1 MKASTLLAGSRPLV
15 EPSIPVTEL
24 GHCIEAN
31 RVSKIYRAGTRAAVE
46 AVSTVSFLVPHG
58 QFVAIL
64 GPSGCGK
71 STLLMMVGGLE
82 SVSGGAILIDGSPM
96 TGPRASIGIMFQ
108 DPTLL
113 PWKSALDNVLFPIR
127 VLKRPIGSYR
137 EAAGNLLEQVGLAG
151 FEHKKP
157 HELSG
162 GMRQRV
168 AICRT
173 LVYDPDLLLMDEPFS
188 ALDAISRDEMNEL
201 LLDLWQQYR
210 KTALF
215 VTHSIREAVL
225 LADRVLVMTKR
236 PATIVEDLAIPF
248 ARPRSIALGESPEFN
263 EICGHLRERI
273 QESHDWPR
281 ARRAGLNARR
291 EESVA

>member
-1 MKASTLLAGSRPLV
+1 MPVV
-15 EPSIPVTEL
+15 E
-24 GHCIEAN
+24 GNHCIEASA
-31 RVSKIYRAGTRAAVE
+31 VSKIYRGGTPAAVE
-46 AVSTVSFLVPHG
+46 AVSSVSFAVPHG

-82 SVSGGAILIDGSPM
+82 PVSSGSIVIDGAPM
-96 TGPRASIGIMFQ
+96 TGPRTSIGIMFQ

-127 VLKRPIGSYR
+127 VLQRPVESYR
-137 EAAGNLLEQVGLAG
+137 ETARNLLERVGLDG

-248 ARPRSIALGESPEFN
+248 PRPRAISIGESREFN
-263 EICGHLRERI
+263 AICAHLRERI
-273 QESHDWPR
+273 EESHDRPR
-281 ARRAGLNARR
+281 SRRTGAAR
-291 EESVA
+291 EEPAP

>member
-1 MKASTLLAGSRPLV
+1 MPVVGRERYV
-15 EPSIPVTEL
+15 EVAE
-24 GHCIEAN
+24 
-31 RVSKIYRAGTRAAVE
+31 VSKVYRAGTAEAIE
-46 AVSTVSFLVPHG
+46 AVSSVSFTVPRG
-58 QFVAIL
+58 QFVAVL

-71 STLLMMVGGLE
+71 STLLMMLGGLE
-82 SVSGGAILIDGSPM
+82 PVTSGQITIGGEPM
-96 TGPRASIGIMFQ
+96 TGPRTSIGVMFQ

-127 VLKRPIGSYR
+127 VLKRPIEDYR
-137 EAAGNLLEQVGLAG
+137 QAARDLLHQVGLHG
-151 FEHKKP
+151 FEHKRP

-173 LVYDPDLLLMDEPFS
+173 LVYDPEVLLMDEPFS

-201 LLDLWQQYR
+201 LLDLWQQFT

-225 LADRVLVMTKR
+225 LADRVLVMTRR
-236 PATIVEDLAIPF
+236 PATIVEDLTVPF
-248 ARPRSIALGESPEFN
+248 ARPRPMALGESGEFN
-263 EICGHLRERI
+263 EICRHLRERI
-273 QESHDWPR
+273 EDGHGRSRAPR
-281 ARRAGLNARR
+281 AGTATWRR
-291 EESVA
+291 EQAT

>member
-1 MKASTLLAGSRPLV
+1 MSTDKVG
-15 EPSIPVTEL
+15 PSIEVS
-24 GHCIEAN
+24 G
-31 RVSKIYRAGTRAAVE
+31 VSKVYRAGTAAAVE
-46 AVSTVSFLVPHG
+46 AVSSVSFTVPRG

-82 SVSGGAILIDGSPM
+82 AVSSGLITVDGKPM
-96 TGPRASIGIMFQ
+96 TAPRTSIGVMFQ

-113 PWKSALDNVLFPIR
+113 PWKSALDNVLFPVR
-127 VLKRPIGSYR
+127 VLKRSIEDHR
-137 EAAGNLLEQVGLAG
+137 EAANNLLQQVGLSG
-151 FEHKKP
+151 FEHKRP

-173 LVYDPDLLLMDEPFS
+173 LVYDPDVLLMDEPFS

-201 LLDLWQQYR
+201 LLDLWQQFT

-215 VTHSIREAVL
+215 VTHSIREAVM
-225 LADRVLVMTKR
+225 LADRVLVMTRR
-236 PATIVEDLAIPF
+236 PATIVEDLTVPF
-248 ARPRSIALGESPEFN
+248 ARPRSMALGEDREFN
-263 EICGHLRERI
+263 EICRHLRERI
-273 QESHDWPR
+273 EDGHGRSRTPR
-281 ARRAGLNARR
+281 AAAATGRR
-291 EESVA
+291 EAAR

>member
-1 MKASTLLAGSRPLV
+1 MSTDKVR
-15 EPSIPVTEL
+15 PSIEVN
-24 GHCIEAN
+24 G
-31 RVSKIYRAGTRAAVE
+31 VSKVYRPGTAAAVE
-46 AVSTVSFLVPHG
+46 AVSAVSFTVPQG

-82 SVSGGAILIDGSPM
+82 AVSSGRIIVDGEPM
-96 TGPRASIGIMFQ
+96 TGPRTSIGIMFQ

-127 VLKRPIGSYR
+127 VLKRPLEGYR
-137 EAAGNLLEQVGLAG
+137 SDAQQLLARVGLDG
-151 FEHKKP
+151 FMHKKP

-173 LVYDPDLLLMDEPFS
+173 LVYNPELLLMDEPFS
-188 ALDAISRDEMNEL
+188 ALDAITRDEMNEL
-201 LLDLWQQYR
+201 LLDLWEQYT

-248 ARPRSIALGESPEFN
+248 ARPRSISLGEDREFN
-263 EICGHLRERI
+263 EICRHLRERI
-273 QESHDWPR
+273 EDGHGRS
-281 ARRAGLNARR
+281 
-291 EESVA
+291 

>member
-1 MKASTLLAGSRPLV
+1 MSIAKAG
-15 EPSIPVTEL
+15 PSIE
-24 GHCIEAN
+24 
-31 RVSKIYRAGTRAAVE
+31 VSGVRKIYGAGTAAAVE
-46 AVSTVSFLVPHG
+46 AVSTVSFTVSQG

-82 SVSGGAILIDGSPM
+82 PVSSGHIVVDGEPM
-96 TGPRASIGIMFQ
+96 AGPRTSIGVMFQ

-113 PWKSALDNVLFPIR
+113 PWKSAIDNVLFPVR
-127 VLKRPIGSYR
+127 VLKRRIEDYR
-137 EAAGNLLEQVGLAG
+137 ETAQNLLQQVGLNG
-151 FEHKKP
+151 FEHKRP

-173 LVYDPDLLLMDEPFS
+173 LVYDPDVLLMDEPFS

-201 LLDLWQQYR
+201 LLDLWQQFT

-225 LADRVLVMTKR
+225 LADRVLVMTRR
-236 PATIVEDLAIPF
+236 PATIVEDLAVPF
-248 ARPRSIALGESPEFN
+248 PRPRSMELGENREFN
-263 EICGHLRERI
+263 EICRHLRERI
-273 QESHDWPR
+273 EEGHARPR
-281 ARRAGLNARR
+281 ALRNGTNALPRGAAG
-291 EESVA
+291 

>member
-1 MKASTLLAGSRPLV
+1 MSIAKARPCL
-15 EPSIPVTEL
+15 
-24 GHCIEAN
+24 EASGV
-31 RVSKIYRAGTRAAVE
+31 RKVYGAGTAAAVE
-46 AVSTVSFLVPHG
+46 AVSTVSFTVPHG

-82 SVSGGAILIDGSPM
+82 PVSSGNIIVNGEPI
-96 TGPRASIGIMFQ
+96 TGPRTSIGIMFQ

-127 VLKRPIGSYR
+127 VLKRSIDDYR
-137 EAAGNLLEQVGLAG
+137 KAARDLLHQVGLRG
-151 FEHKKP
+151 FEHKRP

-173 LVYDPDLLLMDEPFS
+173 LIYDPEVLLMDEPFS

-201 LLDLWQQYR
+201 LLDLWQQFT

-236 PATIVEDLAIPF
+236 PATIVEDLAVPF
-248 ARPRSIALGESPEFN
+248 ARPRSMALGESREFN
-263 EICGHLRERI
+263 EICRHLRERI
-273 QESHDWPR
+273 EESHGRSLALPVGTTTW
-281 ARRAGLNARR
+281 RR
-291 EESVA
+291 EQAT

>member
-1 MKASTLLAGSRPLV
+1 MSIEKVG
-15 EPSIPVTEL
+15 PSIDVS
-24 GHCIEAN
+24 A
-31 RVSKIYRAGTRAAVE
+31 VSKVYRAGTAAAVE
-46 AVSTVSFLVPHG
+46 AVSTVSFTVPRG

-82 SVSGGAILIDGSPM
+82 AVSSGRIVVDGNPM
-96 TGPRASIGIMFQ
+96 TGPRTSIGVMFQ

-113 PWKSALDNVLFPIR
+113 PWKSALDNVLFPVR
-127 VLKRPIGSYR
+127 VLKRSIEDHR
-137 EAAGNLLEQVGLAG
+137 EAANNLLQQVGLSG
-151 FEHKKP
+151 FEHKRP

-173 LVYDPDLLLMDEPFS
+173 LVYDPDVLLMDEPFS

-201 LLDLWQQYR
+201 LLDLWQQFT

-215 VTHSIREAVL
+215 VTHSIREAVM
-225 LADRVLVMTKR
+225 LADRVLVMTRR
-236 PATIVEDLAIPF
+236 PATIVEDLTVPF
-248 ARPRSIALGESPEFN
+248 ARPRSMALGEDREFN
-263 EICGHLRERI
+263 EICRHLRERI
-273 QESHDWPR
+273 EDGHGRSQTPR
-281 ARRAGLNARR
+281 AAAATRRR
-291 EESVA
+291 EAAR

>member
-1 MKASTLLAGSRPLV
+1 LFCWST
-15 EPSIPVTEL
+15 
-24 GHCIEAN
+24 
-31 RVSKIYRAGTRAAVE
+31 
-46 AVSTVSFLVPHG
+46 
-58 QFVAIL
+58 
-64 GPSGCGK
+64 
-71 STLLMMVGGLE
+71 
-82 SVSGGAILIDGSPM
+82 
-96 TGPRASIGIMFQ
+96 
-108 DPTLL
+108 L

-127 VLKRPIGSYR
+127 VLKRRIGTYR
-137 EAAGNLLEQVGLAG
+137 EAARNLLEQVGLAG

-225 LADRVLVMTKR
+225 LADRVLVMMKR
-236 PATIVEDLAIPF
+236 PAAIVEDLAIPF
-248 ARPRSIALGESPEFN
+248 ARPRSMALGESPEFN
-263 EICGHLRERI
+263 KICGHLRERI
-273 QESHDWPR
+273 EESHDRPR
-281 ARRAGLNARR
+281 ARRA
-291 EESVA
+291 S